1 MKKSISILV
10 IATLT
15 ILVAATAFAAED
27 WRGNNRVAGVV
38 VDKATGQPV
47 KGAKVS
53 LRLQKG
59 GKGGPDSTTDNNGRW
74 AVLGLTFGPWNIDV
88 DAPGYTTRQMSTN
101 ISEGQRL
108 PPMKIELEKEAAPE
122 PVAPTEATVEQ
133 VKIGGVTVTPEVAA
147 AIEAGNKLIT
157 EQKYK
162 EAVAEY
168 EKAYPVL
175 SSNVGLKFA
184 LARAYYGAGEL
195 KKAIVLLDEAYKADP
210 SNTQTAVLLA
220 NMLIEDGQIDKGK
233 EIVNQLPA
241 GSVTDPT
248 IFINMGIAA
257 MNKKQ
262 PAVAVDYFTKAIAL
276 DEKRYEGYYYRG
288 LASIQMSKAKEAKP
302 DLNKVIELAPD
313 SSEAKE
319 AKEYL
324 KSIK

>member
-1 MKKSISILV
+1 MKKSISIFV

-15 ILVAATAFAAED
+15 LFVAATTFAAED
-27 WRGNNRVAGVV
+27 WRGNNRVSGVV
-38 VDKATGQPV
+38 VDKETGQPV

-53 LRLQKG
+53 LRTQKG
-59 GKGGPDSTTDNNGRW
+59 GKGGPDTTTDNNGRW

-108 PPMKIELEKEAAPE
+108 PPMKIEIEKEAAPQ
-122 PVAPTEATVEQ
+122 PVAPTEATVEE
-133 VKIGGVTVTPEVAA
+133 VKIGGVTVTPEVAT
-147 AIEAGNKLIT
+147 AIESGNRFIT
-157 EQKYK
+157 EQKFK

-175 SSNVGLKFA
+175 SANVGLKFA
-184 LARAYYGAGEL
+184 LARAYYGAGQL

-210 SNTQTAVLLA
+210 SNPQTALLLA
-220 NMLIEDGQIDKGK
+220 NMLIEDGQVERGK
-233 EIVNQLPA
+233 ELVEKLPA
-241 GSVTDPT
+241 GSVIDPT

-262 PAVAVDYFTKAIAL
+262 PAVAVDYFTKAIGL
-276 DEKRYEGYYYRG
+276 DAKRYEGYYYRG
-288 LASIQMSKAKEAKP
+288 LASIQMNKVKDAKP